1 MVNITNPNKAWILED
16 AKIEIM
22 AGSTLAQIAAKH
34 SIGER
39 TLDTWLHGLGE
50 EYTELRQAWV
60 DKMLMDA
67 GKEIEDSANPILDQ
81 SGNTVIGMHGEILE
95 RTDKE
100 RLARARELW
109 KRATWYAE
117 RRDRLRYGQQVAN
130 INIINGVTLSE
141 ALAGEAGEL
150 LEHISDT
157 D

>member
-1 MVNITNPNKAWILED
+1 MANIANPRKTEILED

-39 TLDTWLHGLGE
+39 TLDTWLHNLGE
-50 EYTELRQAWV
+50 EYIELRRTWI
-60 DKMLMDA
+60 DNMLMSA
-67 GKEIEDSANPILDQ
+67 GEEIENSLVQLRNSD
-81 SGNTVIGMHGEILE
+81 GTVITDDRGKAVEL
-95 RTDKE
+95 TDKE

-117 RRDRLRYGQQVAN
+117 RRDRERYGQQVAN
-130 INIINGVTLSE
+130 INIINGVTLSD